1 MNPTDRPSGRTP
13 AAEDPGDF
21 DPGDILLSAQDAR
34 LLDELNN
41 LLDIADPVPDDLATR
56 TRFAIDLE
64 YLDFEVAQWR
74 RENELAGVRGSTAS
88 NTITFTVGDL
98 TVMVSLA
105 PATNGNRFDG
115 WLVPG
120 GPHTIDVR
128 VDDHDTITTTADDGG
143 RFALVDVPRGLT
155 QIVVH
160 LAGNAGQKLRTVVT
174 PTIVL

>member
-1 MNPTDRPSGRTP
+1 MNPTDRPSGHSP
-13 AAEDPGDF
+13 AAEDPGD
-21 DPGDILLSAQDAR
+21 ILLTEEDTR
-34 LLDELNN
+34 LLDELSA
-41 LLDIADPVPDDLATR
+41 LLDLADPVPDDLATR

-64 YLDFEVAQWR
+64 YLDFEVAQWKR
-74 RENELAGVRGSTAS
+74 ADQLAGVRGSTAS

-120 GPHTIDVR
+120 GPHSIEIR
-128 VDDHDTITTTADDGG
+128 VDDHETITTTADDGG
-143 RFALVDVPRGLT
+143 RFALPDVPRGIT

-160 LAGNAGQKLRTVVT
+160 LAGSAGQNTRTVVT